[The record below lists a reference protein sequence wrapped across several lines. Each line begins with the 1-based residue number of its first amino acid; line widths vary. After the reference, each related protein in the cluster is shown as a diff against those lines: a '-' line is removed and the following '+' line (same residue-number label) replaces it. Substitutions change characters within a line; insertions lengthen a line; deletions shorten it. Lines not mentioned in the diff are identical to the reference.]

1 MTSERSAGQ
10 QDLRVKSSRTR
21 QDDRRLSGWKEIGA
35 FFGKNERT
43 VKRWESRGLPVHR
56 VPGTTKAAV
65 FAYTHELEEWLTS
78 GRATETEAEADA
90 DAGNTQ
96 EDAVAA
102 APSVA
107 DPLATARTDRL
118 QPMLAALVF
127 VLLLAVSAGVFLL
140 VRSAATA
147 PVQVAAAHRPA
158 PDVQELYLS
167 GLYHWNT
174 RTAEGLKQAK
184 AEFEQALAKDPDYA
198 AAHAGLANAFNLLA
212 QYGVMPAADAYP
224 KAKAEAERAIA
235 LDDRLATGYSALG
248 FATFYGSKDLRRA
261 ETLMKRA
268 LELDPNSALTY
279 HWYALMMMHTGKFDE
294 PLRAIT
300 RAQELDPN
308 SHAILANR
316 GLILFYAGH
325 AAEAEALLKD
335 LTQSAP
341 KFLSPHYYLAT
352 IYLDQRRYDEYLQES
367 LNAARLEGNAALEA
381 AVQAGADGYRSGGA
395 KGLFAAMLAVQES
408 ELAAGQETAF
418 NVARTAALL
427 GDNATAMKSLKQ
439 SQAAGEPDLLGVRID
454 RSFTTLRD
462 DPQFQHLA
470 ANVLEVPE

>member
-1 MTSERSAGQ
+1 MTLEREREWPAEAK
-10 QDLRVKSSRTR
+10 DKHA
-21 QDDRRLSGWKEIGA
+21 DRRLSGWKEIGA

-43 VKRWESRGLPVHR
+43 VKRWESRGLPIHR
-56 VPGTTKAAV
+56 LPGDTKAAV
-65 FAYTHELEEWLTS
+65 FAYTEELEAWLTS
-78 GRATETEAEADA
+78 SRDAIAAEAVESMRTPE
-90 DAGNTQ
+90 DAG
-96 EDAVAA
+96 EA
-102 APSVA
+102 APWVVI
-107 DPLATARTDRL
+107 PLAAGRTDRL
-118 QPMLAALVF
+118 RPMLAIMVF
-127 VLLLAVSAGVFLL
+127 VVLLAVGAGVFLQE
-140 VRSAATA
+140 RSATDAPAQLAATTA
-147 PVQVAAAHRPA
+147 PRHQPA
-158 PDVQELYLS
+158 PEVREIFLS

-184 AEFEQALAKDPDYA
+184 GEFEQALAKDPDYA
-198 AAHAGLANAFNLLA
+198 EAHAGLANAYNLLA
-212 QYGVMPAADAYP
+212 QYGVMPAAEAYP

-235 LDDRLATGYSALG
+235 LDDHLACGYSALG

-325 AAEAEALLKD
+325 ADEAIVLLKD
-335 LTQSAP
+335 LNRSAP

-352 IYLDQRRYDEYLQES
+352 IYLDRRRYDDYLQES
-367 LNAARLEGNAALEA
+367 LTAARLEGNTALEA
-381 AVQAGADGYRSGGA
+381 AVQAGAEGYRAGGA
-395 KGLFAAMLAVQES
+395 KGLFAAMLAVQQS

-427 GDNATAMKSLKQ
+427 GDSATALKSLKQ

-454 RSFTTLRD
+454 PSFISLRG
-462 DPQFQHLA
+462 DPQFQQIAVNALD
-470 ANVLEVPE
+470 VPN